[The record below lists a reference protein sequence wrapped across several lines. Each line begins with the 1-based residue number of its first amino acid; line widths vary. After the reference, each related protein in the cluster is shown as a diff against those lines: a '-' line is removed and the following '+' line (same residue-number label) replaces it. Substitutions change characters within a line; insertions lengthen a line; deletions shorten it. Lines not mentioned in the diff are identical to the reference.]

1 MSRQNYTNRIGNIT
15 TTTLDLIY
23 TVPDKKMAIF
33 SNSYIKEKTGNT
45 PTIKIQIIDSS
56 DTAFTIV
63 DTTMVAGAETSVVP
77 QPLVLDEKEKI
88 KMQAG
93 TADRL
98 NYFFG
103 FVEID
108 QGINNKYL
116 NKMQLLETTDTTTLY
131 TVPADSTAIILSY
144 YSMNTSASNVAGN
157 SIYFSTSG
165 GTDVLIDAGTATAK
179 GLFTHLQDRTHV
191 LQEGQSVK
199 YDAGAVDVINTFV
212 SVLEMK
218 KAGGSASG

>member
-15 TTTLDLIY
+15 TTTLDLI
-23 TVPDKKMAIF
+23 
-33 SNSYIKEKTGNT
+33 
-45 PTIKIQIIDSS
+45 
-56 DTAFTIV
+56 
-63 DTTMVAGAETSVVP
+63 
-77 QPLVLDEKEKI
+77 
-88 KMQAG
+88 
-93 TADRL
+93 
-98 NYFFG
+98 
-103 FVEID
+103 
-108 QGINNKYL
+108 
-116 NKMQLLETTDTTTLY
+116 Y